1 MSRFYPDRNAGFG
14 LANLAAF
21 GNVSSVRTRKTGGE
35 IADYF
40 AIIRNFALILA
51 AVIGLPFLI
60 WRSWLADQAQ
70 KTAQKN
76 QEIATQNQ
84 KIAAKQQEI
93 AATNQR
99 NALFEN
105 AIKHLE
111 GKKGENLNT
120 FAILGGIETLRQLA
134 ADNPD
139 IEGQRV
145 RTFLAHYLR
154 LHYPYDPKSSDKII
168 LNDEKWLIHNEAL
181 RAFAGNFKGVN
192 LR

>member
-1 MSRFYPDRNAGFG
+1 MAKITRFVKAALFQKVRQIIRHMLGAGLFLC
-14 LANLAAF
+14 LAFILIAMLVLGWLTWPHLEMFLALEPA
-21 GNVSSVRTRKTGGE
+21 KKGGE

-70 KTAQKN
+70 KT
-76 QEIATQNQ
+76 
-84 KIAAKQQEI
+84 

-134 ADNPD
+134 ADND
-139 IEGQRV
+139 EIEGQRV

-154 LHYPYDPKSSDKII
+154 LHYPYDRKSSDNAE
-168 LNDEKWLIHNEAL
+168 LSSEK
-181 RAFAGNFKGVN
+181 GDT
-192 LR
+192 